1 MMYNNGVNNKD
12 RGVQSMTVDEL
23 VEATGRSRV
32 TIYKVARKLGRMPSV
47 EEILNRKNGR
57 PRKYDY

>member
-1 MMYNNGVNNKD
+1 
-12 RGVQSMTVDEL
+12 MTVDEL

-32 TIYKVARKLGRMPSV
+32 TIYKVAHKLGRMPSV
-47 EEILNRKNGR
+47 EEVLNRKNGR